1 MSRKHPRQS
10 LQRPPARDGVAAS
23 SLTTPP
29 GHWPSLLAF
38 LAERFAHIDTAVW
51 LERLAQGAVL
61 DATGHPLPAD
71 APFAANQRLF
81 YYREVPAEPEPR
93 ESEVVLFQDA
103 HLVVAD
109 KPHGMPVT
117 PSGQYVRQTLLARL
131 RARLNLPEL
140 SPLHRIDLDTAGL
153 VLFSVNPTERNA
165 YQALFRERT
174 VHKTYE
180 AVARWDPT
188 LPWPVRRESRLEV
201 GAHFM
206 QQAEVP
212 GEVNA
217 ITTITPIEHAGG
229 WARYRLEPLSGQRH
243 QLRAHM
249 AALGLPLLGDGIYPV
264 LTPEGHS
271 DPDKPL
277 QLLAQSIAF
286 DDPITGLPRQFT
298 SQRRLPK
305 LADISGIFGIQ
316 PA

>member
-1 MSRKHPRQS
+1 MSRKHPRQP
-10 LQRPPARDGVAAS
+10 LTRPPARDGVAAS
-23 SLTTPP
+23 SLSTPP
-29 GHWPSLLAF
+29 GHWPSLQAF
-38 LAERFAHIDTAVW
+38 LAERFAHVGPDVW
-51 LERLAQGAVL
+51 QQRLQAGAVL
-61 DATGHPLPAD
+61 NAQGQRLAPD
-71 APFAANQRLF
+71 APFAPNQRLF
-81 YYREVPAEPEPR
+81 YYREVAVEPEPR

-117 PSGQYVRQTLLARL
+117 PSGQYVRQTLVARL
-131 RARLNLPEL
+131 RARLNLPAL

-153 VLFSVNPTERNA
+153 VLFSVNPSERNA
-165 YQALFRERT
+165 YQTLFRERT

-180 AVARWDPT
+180 AIARWNPS

-206 QQAEVP
+206 QQAEVS

-217 ITTITPIEHAGG
+217 ITTITPIEHAGA

-249 AALGLPLLGDGIYPV
+249 QALGLPLLGDGIYPV

-271 DPDKPL
+271 DPAKPL
-277 QLLAQSIAF
+277 QLLAQAIAF
-286 DDPITGLPRQFT
+286 DDPVTGQARYFT
-298 SQRRLPK
+298 SQRKLLE
-305 LADISGIFGIQ
+305 LADVAGVFGL
-316 PA
+316 

>member
-1 MSRKHPRQS
+1 MSRQHPRQT
-10 LQRPPARDGVAAS
+10 LPRPPARDGVAAS
-23 SLTTPP
+23 SLTTPA
-29 GHWPSLLAF
+29 GHWPSLLDF
-38 LAERFAHIDTAVW
+38 LGERFAHVGLDVW
-51 LERLAQGAVL
+51 RQRLQAGSVLNAQGQSLA
-61 DATGHPLPAD
+61 PN
-71 APFAANQRLF
+71 APFAPNQRLF
-81 YYREVPAEPEPR
+81 YYREVATEPEPR
-93 ESEVVLFQDA
+93 ASETVLFQDA

-117 PSGQYVRQTLLARL
+117 PSGNYVRQTLLARL

-153 VLFSVNPTERNA
+153 VLFSVNPSERNA
-165 YQALFRERT
+165 YQTLFRQRT

-180 AVARWDPT
+180 AIARWDAA

-206 QQAEVP
+206 QQMEVP

-217 ITTITPIEHAGG
+217 ITTIWPIEHLGG

-249 AALGLPLLGDGIYPV
+249 LALGLPLLGDGIYPT

-277 QLLAQSIAF
+277 QLLAQAIAF
-286 DDPITGLPRQFT
+286 DDPLTGQARRFR
-298 SQRRLPK
+298 SQRKLLE
-305 LADISGIFGIQ
+305 LADIASVFGL
-316 PA
+316 

>member
-1 MSRKHPRQS
+1 MSRIHPRQT
-10 LQRPPARDGVAAS
+10 LTRPPARDGVAAS
-23 SLTTPP
+23 SITTPP
-29 GHWPSLLAF
+29 GSWPTLLEF
-38 LAERFAHIDTAVW
+38 LAERFAHVGPDVW
-51 LERLAQGAVL
+51 QQRLQAGAVL
-61 DATGHPLPAD
+61 DAQGLPLPPD
-71 APFAANQRLF
+71 AVFAPNQRLF
-81 YYREVPAEPEPR
+81 YYREVAAEPEPH

-117 PSGQYVRQTLLARL
+117 PSGKYVRQTLLARL
-131 RARLNLPEL
+131 RTRLRLPEL

-153 VLFSVNPTERNA
+153 VLFSVNPAERNA

-180 AVARWDPT
+180 AIARWDPT
-188 LPWPVRRESRLEV
+188 LPWPVRRESRLAV
-201 GAHFM
+201 GTHFM

-217 ITTITPIEHAGG
+217 ITTIAPVEHRGG

-249 AALGLPLLGDGIYPV
+249 HALGLPLLGDGIYPV

-271 DPDKPL
+271 TVARPL

-286 DDPITGLPRQFT
+286 EDPITGQKRSFT
-298 SQRRLPK
+298 SGRQLLD
-305 LADISGIFGIQ
+305 LADIDRVFGL
-316 PA
+316 

>member
-1 MSRKHPRQS
+1 LSRKHLRQP
-10 LQRPPARDGVAAS
+10 LIRPPARDGVAPS
-23 SLTTPP
+23 SLTTPL
-29 GHWPSLLAF
+29 GSWPNLLAF
-38 LAERFAHIDTAVW
+38 LAERFAHIGQEVW
-51 LERLAQGAVL
+51 QQRLQEGAVL
-61 DATGHPLPAD
+61 DSDGHALAPD
-71 APFAANQRLF
+71 APFAPNQRLF
-81 YYREVPAEPEPR
+81 YYREVAAEPEPR

-131 RARLNLPEL
+131 RTRLSLPEL

-153 VLFSVNPTERNA
+153 VLFSVNPAERNA

-180 AVARWDPT
+180 AIARWDAT
-188 LPWPVRRESRLEV
+188 LPWPVRRESRLDV

-206 QQAEVP
+206 QQAEVS

-217 ITTITPIEHAGG
+217 ITTITPIEHAHG

-249 AALGLPLLGDGIYPV
+249 HALGLPLLGDGIYPV

-271 DPDKPL
+271 DPAKPL
-277 QLLAQSIAF
+277 QLLAQTIAF
-286 DDPITGLPRQFT
+286 DDPVTGEARHFS
-298 SQRRLPK
+298 SQRMLVN
-305 LADISGIFGIQ
+305 LGQISNVLGL
-316 PA
+316 

>member
-1 MSRKHPRQS
+1 MSRKHPRQP
-10 LQRPPARDGVAAS
+10 LTRPPARDGVAAS

-29 GHWPSLLAF
+29 GSWPSLQAF
-38 LAERFAHIDTAVW
+38 LAERFAHVGFEVW
-51 LERLAQGAVL
+51 QQRLQSGAVL
-61 DATGHPLPAD
+61 DAIGQPLPPD
-71 APFAANQRLF
+71 APFAPNQRLF
-81 YYREVPAEPEPR
+81 YYREVAVEPEPR

-117 PSGQYVRQTLLARL
+117 PSGKYVRQTLLARL
-131 RARLNLPEL
+131 RQRLNLPEL

-153 VLFSVNPTERNA
+153 VLFSVNPSERNA
-165 YQALFRERT
+165 YQTLFRERT

-180 AVARWDPT
+180 AIARWEPT

-217 ITTITPIEHAGG
+217 ITTIWPIEHADG

-249 AALGLPLLGDGIYPV
+249 ATLGLPLLGDGIYPV

-271 DPDKPL
+271 NPAKPL
-277 QLLAQSIAF
+277 QLLAHSIAF
-286 DDPITGLPRQFT
+286 DDPVTGEARRFT
-298 SQRRLPK
+298 SQRKLLP
-305 LADISGIFGIQ
+305 LTEISGIFGLR

>member
-1 MSRKHPRQS
+1 MSRKHPRQ
-10 LQRPPARDGVAAS
+10 LLVRPPARDGVAPS

-38 LAERFAHIDTAVW
+38 LSERFAHVGMEAW
-51 LERLAQGAVL
+51 RERLRAGDVL
-61 DATGHPLPAD
+61 DAAGQPLSLD
-71 APFAANQRLF
+71 ALFTPNQRLF
-81 YYREVPAEPEPR
+81 YYREVAAEPEPR
-93 ESEVVLFQDA
+93 EREVVLFQDA

-109 KPHGMPVT
+109 KPHSMPVT
-117 PSGQYVRQTLLARL
+117 PSGKYVRQTLLARL

-153 VLFSVNPTERNA
+153 VLFSVNPAERNA
-165 YQALFRERT
+165 YQALFRDRT

-180 AVARWDPT
+180 AIARWDPT
-188 LPWPVRRESRLEV
+188 LPWPLRRESRLEV

-206 QQAEVP
+206 QQAEVA

-217 ITTITPIEHAGG
+217 ITTITPIEHAHG

-277 QLLAQSIAF
+277 QLLAREIAI
-286 DDPITGLPRQFT
+286 DDPVTGEARHFT
-298 SQRRLPK
+298 SQRRLLD
-305 LADISGIFGIQ
+305 LADIAGIFGR
-316 PA
+316 

>member
-1 MSRKHPRQS
+1 MLDS
-10 LQRPPARDGVAAS
+10 DGHA
-23 SLTTPP
+23 
-29 GHWPSLLAF
+29 LAP
-38 LAERFAHIDTAVW
+38 E
-51 LERLAQGAVL
+51 
-61 DATGHPLPAD
+61 
-71 APFAANQRLF
+71 APFTPNQRLF
-81 YYREVPAEPEPR
+81 YYREVAAEPEPR

-117 PSGQYVRQTLLARL
+117 PSGRYVRQTLLARL
-131 RARLNLPEL
+131 RTRLNLPEL

-153 VLFSVNPTERNA
+153 VLFSVNPVERNA

-174 VHKTYE
+174 VQKTYE
-180 AVARWDPT
+180 AIARWDAT

-212 GEVNA
+212 GAVNA

-249 AALGLPLLGDGIYPV
+249 HALGLPLLGDGIYPT

-271 DPDKPL
+271 DPEKPL

-286 DDPITGLPRQFT
+286 DDPVTGAHRHFI
-298 SQRRLPK
+298 SKRRL
-305 LADISGIFGIQ
+305 LALGDIPGFFGL
-316 PA
+316 